1 MKNLFL
7 TAFSIMLLASTLTA
21 CHTLSGVGQDV
32 QAGGRAISRA
42 AN

>member
-1 MKNLFL
+1 MKSLCL
-7 TAFSIMLLASTLTA
+7 SVLSIMVLASTLTA
-21 CHTLSGVGQDV
+21 CHTLNGVGQDV